1 MDSGWLAGPL
11 FLRRRLSVR
20 GGEGCG
26 MNREMVD
33 AVLACY
39 QFDGPVLSCEP
50 CGSGHINET
59 YRATCGLQEGK
70 TRRYVLQRMNRSV
83 FADIDG

>member
-1 MDSGWLAGPL
+1 
-11 FLRRRLSVR
+11 
-20 GGEGCG
+20 

-59 YRATCGLQEGK
+59 YRVTCGLGVRLK
-70 TRRYVLQRMNRSV
+70 
-83 FADIDG
+83 